1 MRARYILEIF
11 YFIYCVVM
19 QARLTKA
26 ELMIAVAHV
35 NLQIFIFCFKN
46 LTFTYLTCS
55 YILNTT
61 NCYFK
66 FTPEN
71 SSNFRLLHSW
81 FFLPNFIRF
90 RLRILTPEQTLQ
102 HRWNSLTISW
112 VDRDVCQWIFLSL
125 RILSIIISDRIQSL
139 IFYDITLS
147 PF

>member
-1 MRARYILEIF
+1 MRARDILEIF
-11 YFIYCVVM
+11 YFIYVVM

-66 FTPEN
+66 FTSEN

-90 RLRILTPEQTLQ
+90 CLRILTPEQTLQ